1 MILDITPRTLLPWRT
16 TDESFLYNFCCSW
29 IYGIIIFNYDG
40 FNMIEEYEELRNTPE
55 ESYHKKLGK
64 MIEEV
69 KAETKWR
76 DIFKIV
82 EEAQRRLSEE
92 KNN

>member
-1 MILDITPRTLLPWRT
+1 MPWRIT
-16 TDESFLYNFCCSW
+16 GESFLYDLCCSW
-29 IYGIIIFNYDG
+29 IYNNSIFNDDG
-40 FNMIEEYEELRNTPE
+40 FSMIEEYEELRNTPE

-64 MIEEV
+64 MIKEV

-82 EEAQRRLSEE
+82 KEAQRRLYNE
-92 KNN
+92 NRN

>member
-1 MILDITPRTLLPWRT
+1 MATVQKNNME
-16 TDESFLYNFCCSW
+16 DEFRDS
-29 IYGIIIFNYDG
+29 
-40 FNMIEEYEELRNTPE
+40 PE

-64 MIEEV
+64 MIKKV

-82 EEAQRRLSEE
+82 EEAQKRLNE
-92 KNN
+92 KGALCKNT

>member
-16 TDESFLYNFCCSW
+16 TDESILYNLCCSW
-29 IYGIIIFNYDG
+29 IYINIIFNYDG
-40 FNMIEEYEELRNTPE
+40 FDMTERDTPE
-55 ESYHKKLGK
+55 ESYYKKLRE
-64 MIEEV
+64 MIKRV

-82 EEAQRRLSEE
+82 EEAQRRLNG
-92 KNN
+92 K

>member
-16 TDESFLYNFCCSW
+16 TGESVLYNLYCSW
-29 IYGIIIFNYDG
+29 IYNIVVFIYDG

-64 MIEEV
+64 MIKKV
-69 KAETKWR
+69 KEETKWR

-82 EEAQRRLSEE
+82 EEAQKRLNEE
-92 KNN
+92 K

>member
-1 MILDITPRTLLPWRT
+1 MKSR
-16 TDESFLYNFCCSW
+16 
-29 IYGIIIFNYDG
+29 
-40 FNMIEEYEELRNTPE
+40 EEFKDSPE

-82 EEAQRRLSEE
+82 EEAQKRLKEG
-92 KNN
+92 N

>member
-1 MILDITPRTLLPWRT
+1 MRT
-16 TDESFLYNFCCSW
+16 
-29 IYGIIIFNYDG
+29 
-40 FNMIEEYEELRNTPE
+40 EEYIERETPE

-76 DIFKIV
+76 DIFKVV
-82 EEAQRRLSEE
+82 EEAQKRLNE
-92 KNN
+92 KK

>member
-1 MILDITPRTLLPWRT
+1 MAFSRSNGDDR
-16 TDESFLYNFCCSW
+16 FVH
-29 IYGIIIFNYDG
+29 DG

-64 MIEEV
+64 MIEKV

-82 EEAQRRLSEE
+82 EESQRRLNGKSS
-92 KNN
+92 

>member
-1 MILDITPRTLLPWRT
+1 MPWRT
-16 TDESFLYNFCCSW
+16 TDESFLCNLCYSRIYNKI
-29 IYGIIIFNYDG
+29 IYNYDG
-40 FNMIEEYEELRNTPE
+40 FSMIEEYEELRDTPE

-64 MIEEV
+64 MISKV

-82 EEAQRRLSEE
+82 EEAQRRLNGKE
-92 KNN
+92 

>member
-1 MILDITPRTLLPWRT
+1 MATVQK
-16 TDESFLYNFCCSW
+16 N
-29 IYGIIIFNYDG
+29 
-40 FNMIEEYEELRNTPE
+40 NMEELRDTPE

-64 MIEEV
+64 MIKKV

-82 EEAQRRLSEE
+82 EEAQRRLN
-92 KNN
+92 KT